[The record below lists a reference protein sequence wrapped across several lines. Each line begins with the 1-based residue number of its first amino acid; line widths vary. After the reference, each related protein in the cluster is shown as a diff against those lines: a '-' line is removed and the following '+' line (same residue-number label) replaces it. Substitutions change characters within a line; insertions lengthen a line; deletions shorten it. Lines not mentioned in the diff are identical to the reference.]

1 MVFYHTFTWPADP
14 PANEVYVTGSF
25 DNWSRSAPLV
35 KELDGSWSVSIPLPS
50 EKTVYKFVVDNQWLV
65 DPNSKIERDSSG
77 QENNVIED
85 SDIAALSSSN
95 SAAVIPESAIPM
107 STKPATEQP
116 PTDGTMTEDEVVSL
130 DSHGQPEQNPH
141 IKSTSY
147 DEHVGALNAAPG
159 IAIPANAEQIPELQ
173 QPTKAP
179 EPAQSTQQQ
188 QEGVGA
194 FHATPGIALPNNP
207 QMAAAFKAEPAANT
221 NAYTGNGDASTTSP
235 APKGKESKPKSSFF
249 DKVRKLF

>member
-1 MVFYHTFTWPADP
+1 MLTS
-14 PANEVYVTGSF
+14 G
-25 DNWSRSAPLV
+25 LQ
-35 KELDGSWSVSIPLPS
+35 
-50 EKTVYKFVVDNQWLV
+50 FVVDNQWLV

-130 DSHGQPEQNPH
+130 DSHGQPEVKKQISGLAKPPPLDIPPETKLTALQQNPH